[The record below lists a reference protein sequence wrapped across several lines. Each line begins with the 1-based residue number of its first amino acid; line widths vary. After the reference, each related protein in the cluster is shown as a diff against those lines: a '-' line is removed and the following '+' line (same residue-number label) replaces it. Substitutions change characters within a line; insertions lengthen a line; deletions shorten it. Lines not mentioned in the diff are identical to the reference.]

1 MKRVILMSLII
12 LFIFSSNQHEIFASQ
27 NSEASTDILG
37 NVIEWEYDGLSF
49 EDKELPEESE
59 ETTVETIVETIVET
73 TTKAKE
79 SSFSNET
86 ETTKTDYKSESE
98 SKLGLILKISI
109 LAIAVIIIGILIIKF
124 IL

>member
-59 ETTVETIVETIVET
+59 ETTVET

>member
-59 ETTVETIVETIVET
+59 ETTVETVVET

-86 ETTKTDYKSESE
+86 ETTKTDHKSESK